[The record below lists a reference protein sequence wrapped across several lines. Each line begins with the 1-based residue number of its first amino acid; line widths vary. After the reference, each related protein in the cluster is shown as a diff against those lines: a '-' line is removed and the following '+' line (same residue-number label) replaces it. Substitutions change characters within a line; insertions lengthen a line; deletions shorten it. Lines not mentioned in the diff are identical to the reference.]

1 MYMQTQE
8 KYKSFLLKFGYWAAI
23 ILIAFLCIKYLLK
36 PFAPFIIAL
45 GVVMLVQ
52 PIVKALN
59 KKFKIN
65 KGAASVIL
73 VILCYLII
81 AGLLALIIA
90 GIVSVVVDWAEM
102 FPDYFTNSIQPGIV
116 AWVDNIMAKL
126 NRINPEIALSVQ
138 ETLPEVMTS
147 VSGSV
152 MNLSMNILSWASGL
166 GAKLP
171 GFFLATVICII
182 STVFLALDYD
192 GISDK
197 ILHLMPGKVRK
208 VMITAKRALGVILGK
223 YLKSYAIILLMT
235 FAELFIGFLI
245 IGVSD
250 AAGIAALIAV
260 FDILPIVGSGIIL
273 APWAIICF
281 IQGKLALGIGLA
293 ILWAIVIVARQI
305 TEPKIVGKQVGMH
318 PLATLVCL
326 WVGLKLGGGLGM
338 FALPISLLIILEL
351 KAEGLIFIDKGKPE
365 EPELQQAAEN
375 PEN

>member
-102 FPDYFTNSIQPGIV
+102 FPEYFASSIQPGIV

-245 IGVSD
+245 IGISD

-281 IQGKLALGIGLA
+281 IQGKVALGIGLA
-293 ILWAIVIVARQI
+293 VLWAIVIVARQI
-305 TEPKIVGKQVGMH
+305 TEPKIVGKQVGLH

-351 KAEGLIFIDKGKPE
+351 KAEGLIFVDKGKPE
-365 EPELQQAAEN
+365 EPELQQVAEN